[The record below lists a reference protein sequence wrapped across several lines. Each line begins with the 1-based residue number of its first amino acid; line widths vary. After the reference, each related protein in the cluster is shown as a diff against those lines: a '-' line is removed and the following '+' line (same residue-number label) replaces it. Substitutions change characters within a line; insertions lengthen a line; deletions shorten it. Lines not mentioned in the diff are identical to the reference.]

1 MTVSLVLLGEFSS
14 QLIPD
19 ATPASLGQGFWNTF
33 EHFHRTGRSK
43 RTSHGGCGA
52 WIPRS
57 CMRRRG
63 GFEERM
69 QEVLGLEI
77 FQVLGMLWN
86 DEMPIDH
93 ADEGLGSSNM

>member
-1 MTVSLVLLGEFSS
+1 
-14 QLIPD
+14 
-19 ATPASLGQGFWNTF
+19 
-33 EHFHRTGRSK
+33 
-43 RTSHGGCGA
+43 
-52 WIPRS
+52 
-57 CMRRRG
+57 MRRRG